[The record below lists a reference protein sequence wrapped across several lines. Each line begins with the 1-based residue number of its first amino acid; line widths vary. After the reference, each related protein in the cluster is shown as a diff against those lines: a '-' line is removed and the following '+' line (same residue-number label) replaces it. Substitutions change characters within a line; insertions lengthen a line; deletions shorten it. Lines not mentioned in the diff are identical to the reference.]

1 MTVAAR
7 VLKTHSERADCN
19 DYWLLQY
26 AV

>member
-7 VLKTHSERADCN
+7 VLKTDCDRADCN